1 MSTTEII
8 NDFVSKIDTDKAYT
22 LKELKDA
29 LDEIYKAHN
38 TGKKPAARKT
48 KKTADEKA
56 AAEAKP
62 KRQPSAYNNFVK
74 QRMQELKETNKGVP
88 PRELMSMAASQ
99 WKELSKAEQ
108 ERFKIAA

>member
-8 NDFVSKIDTDKAYT
+8 NDFVNKIDTEKTYT

-38 TGKKPAARKT
+38 TEKKPAAKKT
-48 KKTADEKA
+48 KKTAEAKA
-56 AAEAKP
+56 AAEVKP

-74 QRMQELKETNKGVP
+74 QRMQELKQTNKDVP

-99 WKELSKAEQ
+99 WKELTKSEQ
-108 ERFKIAA
+108 ERYKIV